1 MAALLTGF
9 WFANGYLSYM
19 YQGGYLITAFISLC
33 ALACAVNND
42 SIWSHVL
49 GCAPLRYIGSRSFS
63 LYVMHYP
70 LLQFMNPATRTQALP
85 WWGWV
90 LEAVVVLAASEA
102 FYQLV
107 EAARKSVQMPRS
119 QHAINA
125 ANGETNTADANKNGS
140 DSQPPIIKPIAEK
153 VPNNLDISK
162 YAYDP
167 ATESCNADMMMVGDS
182 VTSGTSDA
190 IQAAFPNAFIDGLPN
205 RQLPQAV
212 DVYQQDTAAGH
223 SGSVVVFGL
232 GTNGVISNEQE
243 VQQLI
248 DLTGGKPTYFIT
260 IRMPYPWQEN
270 NNNTMLREAAK
281 KNKNVGII
289 DWHGYSE
296 GHSEYLND
304 DGIHP
309 NMTGAYAYATMIRQ
323 AVCGQ

>member
-119 QHAINA
+119 QHA
-125 ANGETNTADANKNGS
+125 
-140 DSQPPIIKPIAEK
+140 KP
-153 VPNNLDISK
+153 L
-162 YAYDP
+162 P
-167 ATESCNADMMMVGDS
+167 ATV
-182 VTSGTSDA
+182 
-190 IQAAFPNAFIDGLPN
+190 
-205 RQLPQAV
+205 AV
-212 DVYQQDTAAGH
+212 WWCLASARTA
-223 SGSVVVFGL
+223 
-232 GTNGVISNEQE
+232 
-243 VQQLI
+243 
-248 DLTGGKPTYFIT
+248 
-260 IRMPYPWQEN
+260 
-270 NNNTMLREAAK
+270 
-281 KNKNVGII
+281 
-289 DWHGYSE
+289 
-296 GHSEYLND
+296 
-304 DGIHP
+304 
-309 NMTGAYAYATMIRQ
+309 
-323 AVCGQ
+323 